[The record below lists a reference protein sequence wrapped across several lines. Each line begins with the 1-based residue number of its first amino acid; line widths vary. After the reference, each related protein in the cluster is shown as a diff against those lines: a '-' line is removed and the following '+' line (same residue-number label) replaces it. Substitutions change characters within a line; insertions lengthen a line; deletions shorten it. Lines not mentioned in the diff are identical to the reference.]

1 MGSAVQR
8 KAERNGGDVQDVPL
22 LIVQLARQFPQRIQ
36 LPPAVVAERL
46 RTAGVCVAV
55 VAGSGAHLCSVGN
68 GADVSRSQTFH
79 PLPLA
84 QTMPCESTLQLVA
97 VATHHSTAPAISIR
111 VTPPP
116 SPLSGPG

>member
-1 MGSAVQR
+1 MLGGEAGSF
-8 KAERNGGDVQDVPL
+8 ERIVEPAHNSPRPPL
-22 LIVQLARQFPQRIQ
+22 SSKPLRVGAR
-36 LPPAVVAERL
+36 AVVAERV
-46 RTAGVCVAV
+46 RVVGGCVAT
-55 VAGSGAHLCSVGN
+55 VAGSCVHLCSVGN
-68 GADVSRSQTFH
+68 GADVSRSQSFH